1 MAKPVKLP
9 PVASIAGKFL
19 TSKPHIS
26 AAELNAASKNI
37 ESASLRGWI
46 HRKPKQLNKSL
57 TFVNIRDCKGDV
69 VQIVDK
75 NTPSLFKNLK
85 PDSTVSVDIRKDGND
100 YETTG
105 LQIVGSAN
113 LIPGQLQ
120 AEETKEWPPKYRYI
134 QLRQPKFQ
142 HILRSRAKII
152 KTCRDVL
159 DSFGF
164 TEIET
169 PILFKS
175 TPEGAR
181 EFLVPTRR
189 KGYTYALPQSPQQY
203 KQLLIASGIDRYY
216 QVAKCFRDEDLR
228 ADRQPEFT
236 QLDMEMGFA
245 SIRDVQNVVEGV
257 VKAAWKAVGKP
268 IRSFGDNDP
277 VNSNQKMNRGGFAKL
292 TYAECLSRYGIDKP
306 DLRSDFQI
314 HKLNN
319 WTAKTNPNF
328 PVFEV
333 IVVPKSQKSSLP
345 ESQLR
350 CHFHEWHPNGEH
362 ALKEELR
369 KLADGVDE
377 HWSQMSSVLSNLE
390 TGDTLVFGDR
400 MDLSY
405 ENPTPLGK
413 IRQRLTTSTEHSAPT
428 SQESVAVWVEKF
440 PSFEPFEEEID
451 AKGYPIYD
459 FNQLKATHHPF
470 TMIDLEDYHYLEKG
484 EPLKCHGMHFDLV
497 IDGVEAGGGS
507 QRIHDSTLQRYVLQQ
522 VVGVKDPD
530 YLFGHLLEALA
541 TGCPPHAGLAIGL
554 DRMVAMLVGSSSIRD
569 VIAFPKTMKGTDPV
583 VESPSKVTES
593 QLKPY
598 GMKVV

>member
-1 MAKPVKLP
+1 MAKPVRLP

-19 TSKPHIS
+19 APKPHIS
-26 AAELNAASKNI
+26 AAELN
-37 ESASLRGWI
+37 SASSNVDSASIRGWI

-85 PDSTVSVDIRKDGND
+85 PDSTVSVDIKKDGTD
-100 YETTG
+100 FETTG
-105 LQIVGSAN
+105 LQVVGSAN

-142 HILRSRAKII
+142 NILRARARII
-152 KTCRDVL
+152 KTCRNVL

-245 SIRDVQNVVEGV
+245 SIRDVQHVVEGV
-257 VKAAWKAVGKP
+257 VQAAWNAMDKP
-268 IRSFGDNDP
+268 IRSFGSTSASTKATHGLN
-277 VNSNQKMNRGGFAKL
+277 GEFTKL

-306 DLRSDFQI
+306 DLRYDLQI
-314 HKLNN
+314 HKLNS
-319 WTAKTNPNF
+319 WTAKKNPNF

-333 IVVPKSQKSSLP
+333 LIVPKNQISNLP

-350 CHFHEWHPNGEH
+350 CKFHEWHHNGEE
-362 ALKEELR
+362 ALKQELR
-369 KLADGVDE
+369 KVADGVDE
-377 HWSQMSSVLSNLE
+377 HWSEMSSVLSQLNE
-390 TGDTLVFGDR
+390 GDILIFGDR
-400 MDLSY
+400 MELSY

-413 IRQRLTTSTEHSAPT
+413 IRQRLTTAENNTSTP
-428 SQESVAVWVEKF
+428 QESVAVWVEKF
-440 PSFEPFEEEID
+440 PSFEPLEVEID
-451 AKGYPIYD
+451 AEGYPVYE

-497 IDGVEAGGGS
+497 IDGVEVGGGS
-507 QRIHDSTLQRYVLQQ
+507 QRIHDSTLQRYILQQ

-554 DRMVAMLVGSSSIRD
+554 DRMIAMLVGSSSIRD

-583 VESPSKVTES
+583 VDSPSKVTES

-598 GMKVV
+598 GMKVG